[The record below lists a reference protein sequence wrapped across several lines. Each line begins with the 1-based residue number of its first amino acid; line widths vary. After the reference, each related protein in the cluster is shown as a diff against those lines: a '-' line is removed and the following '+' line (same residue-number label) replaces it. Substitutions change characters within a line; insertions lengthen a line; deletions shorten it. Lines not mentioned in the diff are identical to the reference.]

1 MSSTRIILTVSRIT
15 HNNNDCSENMS
26 SLTNG
31 RKCTSGAEEGI
42 IEKTENLKRTDDDEC
57 EIVISDRRKNTAEQH
72 VVITKVGVEAI
83 SSPDGLDLLI
93 FARRSRFR
101 GAGPFDVD
109 GEPRPPRHRY
119 CVCTTRRLASL
130 FAFARRCRARGVYH
144 CCCCC
149 RHRRGRR
156 FYIKFKR

>member
-1 MSSTRIILTVSRIT
+1 VLRIT
-15 HNNNDCSENMS
+15 LDDCIENMS

-31 RKCTSGAEEGI
+31 RKCTSNSGEGI

-57 EIVISDRRKNTAEQH
+57 EIVISDRREYTA
-72 VVITKVGVEAI
+72 VITKVGVEVI
-83 SSPDGLDLLI
+83 SSHDGLDLLI

-149 RHRRGRR
+149 RRHRRRGRR
-156 FYIKFKR
+156 FYIIL